1 MKGSIRRRS
10 KDSWEISI
18 DLGRDAEGNRRR
30 KFLNVKG
37 KKADAERKLREIL
50 STLDKGLPLD
60 MSKETLGTYLI
71 NWHESYAVPNTRPR
85 TADRYMTDIK
95 NHLIPH
101 MGDVLLTKLT
111 SSHIQTTEA
120 KMLSSGLSKRS
131 VLHAHRV
138 LSQALKHA
146 VEKGDFNLLAQPVA
160 LSRVERH
167 DNGNHRLKRAIGGGN
182 GYCGIHRP
190 VPFGA
195 WWPISGASCAYYTFV
210 GRHRGP
216 GII

>member
-71 NWHESYAVPNTRPR
+71 N
-85 TADRYMTDIK
+85 
-95 NHLIPH
+95 
-101 MGDVLLTKLT
+101 
-111 SSHIQTTEA
+111 
-120 KMLSSGLSKRS
+120 
-131 VLHAHRV
+131 
-138 LSQALKHA
+138 
-146 VEKGDFNLLAQPVA
+146 
-160 LSRVERH
+160 
-167 DNGNHRLKRAIGGGN
+167 
-182 GYCGIHRP
+182 
-190 VPFGA
+190 
-195 WWPISGASCAYYTFV
+195 
-210 GRHRGP
+210 
-216 GII
+216 